1 MEELRWI
8 LLGVGIV
15 IVIAIYFWGRAR
27 RRDTDYASFDAS
39 NNVPSFSAEDE
50 PVDDWHDG
58 VGPVRVVESF
68 NDEEMDEFNI
78 EEPILAVEAEVP
90 VDSDISK
97 NDPSA
102 VADTDNEDYEES
114 LSQSEENEIAQ
125 QELAEEIIDDSQPVS
140 VDDVVALYLVAER
153 GSDLKGEHILSA
165 TYAAQ
170 LEYGEMN
177 IFHRRDDNGKI
188 IFSMSNM
195 MEPGAFDID
204 RMNEMST
211 RGISLF
217 IQLSLCDQPVKA
229 LDEMLICAHSLSGLL
244 NTQIIDQDRQLLN
257 ETFTRSLREK
267 AKSFAASKNSSS

>member
-8 LLGVGIV
+8 LLGVGII

-27 RRDTDYASFDAS
+27 RRDTDYASYDDS

-50 PVDDWHDG
+50 PVNDWNDG
-58 VGPVRVVESF
+58 VGPVRVVQSF
-68 NDEEMDEFNI
+68 NDDEMDEFNI
-78 EEPILAVEAEVP
+78 EEPMHAVEADVQI
-90 VDSDISK
+90 DSANTK

-102 VADTDNEDYEES
+102 VEHEVDYEDTV
-114 LSQSEENEIAQ
+114 SQLEDKQITQ
-125 QELAEEIIDDSQPVS
+125 QEMTEEVIEDSQPVA

-153 GSDLKGEHILSA
+153 GSQLKGEHILSA
-165 TYAAQ
+165 SYAAQ

-177 IFHRRDDNGKI
+177 IFHRSDDNGKI

-195 MEPGAFDID
+195 MEPGSFDMD
-204 RMNEMST
+204 KMNEMST

-229 LDEMLICAHSLSGLL
+229 LDEMLICAHSLSSLL
-244 NTQIIDQDRQLLN
+244 NTQIIDQDRQILN
-257 ETFTRSLREK
+257 EAFTRSLREK
-267 AKSFAASKNSSS
+267 AKGFAASKNSSS